1 MTFPEAYLGVA
12 DKREAVQMYE
22 SFEQFTSSPADQ
34 RIEEVQYVLRP
45 TSHLQG
51 YSFLQARTSS
61 KCLILVFQL

>member
-1 MTFPEAYLGVA
+1 MTFPEAYLGVT

-51 YSFLQARTSS
+51 Y
-61 KCLILVFQL
+61 